1 MSLELWAKSSKL
13 KAHGSKLKAQSKRK
27 MRKYIITILFALG
40 LGMSLNAQ
48 SDGFFTSSYSDY
60 REESWSSTMPSLPGF
75 HGGLDDYQAIPET
88 PIGSGLLLLVGLGIT
103 YASTKKKK

>member
-1 MSLELWAKSSKL
+1 MGKIVQAQSSW
-13 KAHGSKLKAQSKRK
+13 LKAQSKRK
-27 MRKYIITILFALG
+27 MRKYIITIIFALG

-75 HGGLDDYQAIPET
+75 HGGLDDYQSTPEA
-88 PIGSGLLLLVGLGIT
+88 PLGSGLLVLGVLALGYRKLKIE
-103 YASTKKKK
+103 S